1 MYKAVEIEILAAAKA
16 LQFAS
21 ELGIS
26 KAILEG
32 DLEVI
37 IKPFI
42 EDVDSLT
49 THGSWF
55 VDLRC
60 KVLF

>member
-1 MYKAVEIEILAAAKA
+1 MYKAVEIEVLAAAKA

-49 THGSWF
+49 THG
-55 VDLRC
+55 L
-60 KVLF
+60 LI